1 MLTADEASFQADRLL
16 EQAVIEWGRLRVFDQ
31 YHRGIQNPPYTPQ
44 TATIEF
50 RTLVSR
56 SITNL
61 MPMVTGTLVNRLY
74 VDGFRPDPT
83 QDANSTAWGWWQAN
97 QLDARQKPLYESVA
111 IYGYAWM
118 MVTGPMRGSSVPV
131 MAPKSPRT
139 WYCELADPEDDFPQY
154 AIRRRGDTVTIV
166 DDEAFYTLA
175 KPSQSNRWGIV
186 GEPMLHGMGVC
197 PFVQY
202 RNSWELDGNP
212 VGEVERLIPVQD
224 RLNQTVFDLLVAQT
238 FAAAPQKYIAGLVA
252 DDDDSLASAL
262 AKRVWTLDGA
272 DTTVGQLPGADLSHL
287 VASIDNTLR
296 VYGIVSQTPPN
307 YLLGEMVNIAAE
319 ALVAADA
326 SLSMKVLDRK
336 TLHGESHESSFRL
349 SGVAAGEPEIASD
362 VMSEVAWRET
372 DPRSF
377 AATVDG
383 LTKLASPEGLQVP
396 PQELWTMIPGV
407 TEQQAKRWAAARD
420 QADPMRQLLADF
432 GRQGA

>member
-1 MLTADEASFQADRLL
+1 MLTADQASMQADRLL
-16 EQAVIEWGRLRVFDQ
+16 ELATAEWSRLKLFDQ
-31 YHRGIQNPPYTPQ
+31 YHRGVHSPPYTPQ

-50 RTLVSR
+50 RTLVAR
-56 SITNL
+56 ATTNL

-74 VDGFRPDPT
+74 ADGFRPDPT
-83 QDANSTAWGWWQAN
+83 QDANSTAWEWWQAN
-97 QLDARQKPLYESVA
+97 QMDARQKPLYEAVA
-111 IYGYAWM
+111 VYGYAWM
-118 MVTGPMRGSSVPV
+118 MVSGSDSGTPS
-131 MAPKSPRT
+131 MSPKSPRT
-139 WYCELADPEDDFPQY
+139 WYCEIADPDDDWPTY
-154 AIRRRGDTVTIV
+154 AVRRRGENVTLV
-166 DDEAFYTLA
+166 DAEAFYTLK
-175 KPSQSNRWGIV
+175 KPTSSTRWGV
-186 GEPMLHGMGVC
+186 VDVAPHGLGVC

-202 RNSWELDGNP
+202 RNAWNIDGHP

-272 DTTVGQLPGADLSHL
+272 DTKVGQLPGADLSHL
-287 VASIDNTLR
+287 VSSIDNTLR
-296 VYGIVSQTPPN
+296 VYGIISQTPPN

-326 SLSMKVLDRK
+326 SLAMKVEDRK
-336 TLHGESHESSFRL
+336 TLHGESHENTFRL
-349 SGVAAGEPEIASD
+349 AGVAANEPEIAAD
-362 VMSEVAWRET
+362 VMSEIVWRQT

-396 PQELWTMIPGV
+396 PDELWTMIPGV
-407 TEQQAKRWAAARD
+407 TQTTAQRWKATRD
-420 QADPMRQLLADF
+420 AADPFAELMRDMD
-432 GRQGA
+432 RQSG

>member
-1 MLTADEASFQADRLL
+1 MLTGEQASMQVDRIL
-16 EQAVIEWGRLRVFDQ
+16 EQATIEWDRLAQFYD
-31 YHRGIQNPPYTPQ
+31 YHRGIQSPPYTPK

-50 RTLVSR
+50 RTLVAR
-56 SITNL
+56 STTNL
-61 MPMVTGTLVNRLY
+61 LPMVLETLVDRLY

-83 QDANSTAWGWWQAN
+83 QDTNSEAWAWWQAN
-97 QLDARQKPLYESVA
+97 QMDARQKTLYEAVGK
-111 IYGYAWM
+111 YGYAW
-118 MVTGPMRGSSVPV
+118 VSVSESMAGAPV
-131 MAPKSPRT
+131 ISPKSPRT
-139 WYCELADPEDDFPQY
+139 WYCEMADPDDEWPTF
-154 AIRRRGDTVTIV
+154 AIRRNGSQVTLA
-166 DDEAFYTLA
+166 DDEAYYTLTKIGNSTSWGLA
-175 KPSQSNRWGIV
+175 GKPR
-186 GEPMLHGMGVC
+186 PHGMGVC

-202 RNSWELDGNP
+202 RNSWDLDGWP

-272 DTTVGQLPGADLSHL
+272 DTKVGQLPGADLSHL

-326 SLSMKVLDRK
+326 ALAMKVEDRK
-336 TLHGESHESSFRL
+336 TLHGESHEKVFRL
-349 SGVAAGEPEIASD
+349 AGVAADSEQVASD
-362 VMSEVAWRET
+362 MMSEVVWRQT

-396 PQELWTMIPGV
+396 PEELWTMIPGV
-407 TEQQAKRWAAARD
+407 TEQQAKRWAATRAQSDPFAELMRD
-420 QADPMRQLLADF
+420 LD
-432 GRQGA
+432 RQGA

>member
-1 MLTADEASFQADRLL
+1 MLTADQASGQADRLL
-16 EQAVIEWGRLRVFDQ
+16 ELAAAEWSRLKLFDQ
-31 YHRGIQNPPYTPQ
+31 YHRGVQSPPYTPQ

-50 RTLVSR
+50 RTLVAR
-56 SITNL
+56 ATTNL

-74 VDGFRPDPT
+74 ADGFRPDPT
-83 QDANSTAWGWWQAN
+83 QDANSTAWEWWQAN
-97 QLDARQKPLYESVA
+97 QMDARQKPLYEAVA
-111 IYGYAWM
+111 VYGYAWM
-118 MVTGPMRGSSVPV
+118 MVTGAGSGAPEMS
-131 MAPKSPRT
+131 PKSPRT
-139 WYCELADPEDDFPQY
+139 WYCEIADPDDDWPTF
-154 AIRRRGDTVTIV
+154 AVRRRGENVTLV
-166 DDEAFYTLA
+166 DDEAFYTLT
-175 KPSQSNRWGIV
+175 KPTSSNRWGV
-186 GEPMLHGMGVC
+186 VDVELHGLGVC

-202 RNSWELDGNP
+202 RNAWNIDGHP

-272 DTTVGQLPGADLSHL
+272 DTKVGQLPGADLSHL
-287 VASIDNTLR
+287 VSSIDNTLR
-296 VYGIVSQTPPN
+296 VYGIISQTPPN

-326 SLSMKVLDRK
+326 SLAMKVEDRK
-336 TLHGESHESSFRL
+336 TLHGESHENMFRL
-349 SGVAAGEPEIASD
+349 AGVAANEPEIAAD
-362 VMSEVAWRET
+362 VMSEIVWRQT

-396 PQELWTMIPGV
+396 PDELWTMIPGV
-407 TEQQAKRWAAARD
+407 TQTTAQRWKATRE
-420 QADPMRQLLADF
+420 QADPFAELMRDMD
-432 GRQGA
+432 RQSG

>member
-1 MLTADEASFQADRLL
+1 MLTADQASGQADRLL
-16 EQAVIEWGRLRVFDQ
+16 ELAAAEWSRLKLFDQ
-31 YHRGIQNPPYTPQ
+31 YHRGVQSPPYTPQ

-50 RTLVSR
+50 RTLVAR
-56 SITNL
+56 ATTNL

-74 VDGFRPDPT
+74 ADGFRPDPT
-83 QDANSTAWGWWQAN
+83 QDANSTAWEWWQAN
-97 QLDARQKPLYESVA
+97 QMDARQKPLYEAVA
-111 IYGYAWM
+111 VYGYAWM
-118 MVTGPMRGSSVPV
+118 MVTDSGSGAPEMS
-131 MAPKSPRT
+131 PKSPRT
-139 WYCELADPEDDFPQY
+139 WYCEIADPDDDWPTF
-154 AIRRRGDTVTIV
+154 AVRRRGENVTLV
-166 DDEAFYTLA
+166 DDEAFYTLT
-175 KPSQSNRWGIV
+175 KPTSSNRWGV
-186 GEPMLHGMGVC
+186 VDVAPHGLGVC

-202 RNSWELDGNP
+202 RNAWNIDGHP

-272 DTTVGQLPGADLSHL
+272 DTKVGQLPGADLSHL
-287 VASIDNTLR
+287 VSSIDNTLR
-296 VYGIVSQTPPN
+296 VYGIISQTPPN

-326 SLSMKVLDRK
+326 SLAMKVEDRE
-336 TLHGESHESSFRL
+336 TLHGESHENMFRL
-349 SGVAAGEPEIASD
+349 SGVAANEPEIAAD
-362 VMSEVAWRET
+362 VMSEIVWRQT

-396 PQELWTMIPGV
+396 PDELWTMIPGV
-407 TEQQAKRWAAARD
+407 TQTTAERWKATRE
-420 QADPMRQLLADF
+420 QADPFAELMRDMD
-432 GRQGA
+432 RQSG